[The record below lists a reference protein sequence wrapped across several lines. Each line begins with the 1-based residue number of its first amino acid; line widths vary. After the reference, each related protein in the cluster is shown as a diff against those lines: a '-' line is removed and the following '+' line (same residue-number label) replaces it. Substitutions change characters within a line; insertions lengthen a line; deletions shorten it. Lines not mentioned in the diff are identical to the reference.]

1 MYQDSME
8 ELPNIST
15 LAINPQL
22 RGDSFEINNFN
33 NTLYNHTEHD
43 FPKTT
48 TTTIV
53 VTTLVI
59 ISFLAGIYYITSKSI
74 PSFKP

>member
-1 MYQDSME
+1 MDQDSMDA
-8 ELPNIST
+8 LPNNST
-15 LAINPQL
+15 LTINPQL
-22 RGDSFEINNFN
+22 RGDILEINNFN

-53 VTTLVI
+53 ISTLVVI
-59 ISFLAGIYYITSKSI
+59 TFLAGIYSITSKSI